1 MAEPGAG
8 KPQTLQSGGYVIVER
23 HLASR
28 RAAAQNRRSRS
39 MIHLSGMDASILHLE
54 TPEIPMHVG
63 SLQIADLPPAARRG
77 RQPAA
82 SAARVS

>member
-1 MAEPGAG
+1 
-8 KPQTLQSGGYVIVER
+8 
-23 HLASR
+23 
-28 RAAAQNRRSRS
+28 
-39 MIHLSGMDASILHLE
+39 MIHLSGTDASILHLE

-63 SLQIADLPPAARRG
+63 SLQIADLPPGYASGNCEGVKPRRGRLPPAARRG

>member
-1 MAEPGAG
+1 
-8 KPQTLQSGGYVIVER
+8 
-23 HLASR
+23 
-28 RAAAQNRRSRS
+28 

-63 SLQIADLPPAARRG
+63 SLQIADLPPGYASGNCEGVKPGRGRLPPAARRG